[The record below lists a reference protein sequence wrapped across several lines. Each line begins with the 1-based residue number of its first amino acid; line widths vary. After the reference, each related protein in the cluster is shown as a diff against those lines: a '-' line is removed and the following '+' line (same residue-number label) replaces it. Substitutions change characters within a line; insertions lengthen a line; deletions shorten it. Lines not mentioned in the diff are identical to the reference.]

1 MVSNN
6 PFVASGSQWRP
17 WFWHSRHP
25 SVAHACRDW
34 ILQADSNSESVEND
48 TDTDSDIISH
58 ESNGDAM
65 FLPTETK
72 WKTHEDF
79 DAELAHV
86 INKLLQKG
94 HMTFKSGSCFLDCF
108 DQRTTNQSQYPRTD
122 FVNEDAIAVN
132 VLFDTDTHGG
142 RCETKANSNV
152 LMVNVRKNEDNG
164 FARKPG
170 DPP

>member
-1 MVSNN
+1 M
-6 PFVASGSQWRP
+6 
-17 WFWHSRHP
+17 
-25 SVAHACRDW
+25 
-34 ILQADSNSESVEND
+34 QADPNSESVEND

-58 ESNGDAM
+58 ESNGDGDDSEE
-65 FLPTETK
+65 ETK

-94 HMTFKSGSCFLDCF
+94 HMTSKSGSCFLDCF

-152 LMVNVRKNEDNG
+152 RMVNVRKNEDGG